1 VTRMSWL
8 FSLWTVLVCALFA
21 AITGWALRR
30 ARQGEFDA
38 AARIPLDDDR
48 APPAAHQPAD

>member
-1 VTRMSWL
+1 MSWL